1 MTPLCVRIAAVM
13 MQTVALS
20 PLVRPMKM
28 SDIAQVMEVEQQSF
42 PSMWPATAFKRELE
56 HNRLARYLAAVERRA
71 ESPEGGQ
78 TVAAATRSGFGRFL
92 GGLRQM
98 LAGDGVLPPPEERQE
113 LVVGFMGIWLL
124 VDEAHVVTIAVRD
137 SHRRRGVGELLL
149 IAAIDMALR
158 ERQSVVTLECR
169 VSNAAALRLYEKY
182 GFEQVDLHRRYY
194 TDNQEDGYILTT
206 SGIEAPSYRRR
217 FQRLRDEHRER
228 WGEYEF
234 TL

>member
-1 MTPLCVRIAAVM
+1 MTPLCARIAAVM
-13 MQTVALS
+13 MQTVALRQ
-20 PLVRPMKM
+20 LVRPMKV

-71 ESPEGGQ
+71 ESPE
-78 TVAAATRSGFGRFL
+78 TVAAAAARTGLRGFL

-98 LAGDGVLPPPEERQE
+98 LAGDEVLPPPEERQE
-113 LVVGFMGIWLL
+113 LIVGFVGIWLL
-124 VDEAHVVTIAVRD
+124 VNEAHVVTIAVRD

-149 IAAIDMALR
+149 IVAIETALR
-158 ERQSVVTLECR
+158 ERQPVVTLECR

-182 GFEQVDLHRRYY
+182 GFEQVNLHRRYY
-194 TDNQEDGYILTT
+194 ADNQEDGYILTAG
-206 SGIEAPSYRRR
+206 GIETPSYRRR

>member
-1 MTPLCVRIAAVM
+1 
-13 MQTVALS
+13 MQTVAVRQ
-20 PLVRPMKM
+20 LVRPMQVG
-28 SDIAQVMEVEQQSF
+28 DIAQVMEVEQQSF

-56 HNRLARYLAAVERRA
+56 HNRLARYLAVVERRA

-78 TVAAATRSGFGRFL
+78 AAPAAARSGLGRFL
-92 GGLRQM
+92 GGLRQV

-113 LVVGFMGIWLL
+113 LVVGFVGIWLL

-149 IAAIDMALR
+149 ITAIETALR

-182 GFEQVDLHRRYY
+182 GFEQVGLHRRYY
-194 TDNQEDGYILTT
+194 ADNQEDAYIL
-206 SGIEAPSYRRR
+206 SAGGIETPSYRRR

-228 WGEYEF
+228 WGEYE
-234 TL
+234 LSL

>member
-1 MTPLCVRIAAVM
+1 ARIAAVM
-13 MQTVALS
+13 MQTVAVRQ
-20 PLVRPMKM
+20 LVRPMQV

-71 ESPEGGQ
+71 ESPEGRQ
-78 TVAAATRSGFGRFL
+78 AAPAAAARTGLRGFL
-92 GGLRQM
+92 GGLRQV
-98 LAGDGVLPPPEERQE
+98 LAGDGALPPPEERQE
-113 LVVGFMGIWLL
+113 LVVGFVGIWLL

-149 IAAIDMALR
+149 IAAIETALR

-169 VSNAAALRLYEKY
+169 VSNAAALRLYGKY
-182 GFEQVDLHRRYY
+182 GFEQMDLRHRYY
-194 TDNQEDGYILTT
+194 ADNQEDGYILTA
-206 SGIEAPSYRRR
+206 SGIHTPSYRRR

>member
-1 MTPLCVRIAAVM
+1 
-13 MQTVALS
+13 MQV
-20 PLVRPMKM
+20 

-78 TVAAATRSGFGRFL
+78 TVAAAAAARTGLRGFL

-98 LAGDGVLPPPEERQE
+98 LAGDGALPPPEERQE
-113 LVVGFMGIWLL
+113 LVVGFVGIWLL

-149 IAAIDMALR
+149 IAAIETALR
-158 ERQSVVTLECR
+158 ERQPVVTLECR

-194 TDNQEDGYILTT
+194 ADNQEDGCILTAG
-206 SGIEAPSYRRR
+206 GIEAPSYRRR

-228 WGEYEF
+228 WGEYDF